1 MNATAE
7 LLELNDLSV
16 DVIEPGAR
24 ARVGAVACELGRHV
38 RFNTEL
44 LESFSSTNWQA
55 LVYDAL
61 VVAAAVE
68 FCDRRLPRSTMN
80 WGRCFDVRIPVH
92 DVERWSGLRVKR
104 ALIDALELL
113 TGDKWEI
120 EFWPRRTP
128 ATSPAQGRIEFPY
141 DAEAV
146 IAYSEGMD
154 SCAVAGLEGKCIG
167 SRLVRVRIGNKKPDI
182 SKNQR
187 ANTPFAAVPYSVR
200 TDVKAKET
208 SARSRGFK
216 FALVSAIGAYLIN
229 APAVI
234 VPESG
239 QGALAPAI
247 LPVGQAYADYRNHPV
262 FTAKM
267 ERFLE
272 ALFGRKVQYHFPR
285 LWSTKGETL
294 RAFIETCGPEAA
306 SWERTRSC
314 WQQSRHISVA
324 AARPQCGI
332 CAACML
338 RRVSVHAAGLKEGD
352 NIYLWNNLDAATFE
366 DGAEKEFSRVTSALR
381 EYALAGVLHLE
392 HFAALQQSA
401 QYTLV
406 KRRAL
411 GELARSL
418 NEPVET
424 IGDRFSRLLRQHA
437 LEWSAFKEGLSET
450 SFVRNWVNAV
460 S

>member
-1 MNATAE
+1 MNAPAPQ
-7 LLELNDLSV
+7 LELRETLV

-24 ARVGAVACELGRHV
+24 ARVGAVACELGRHI
-38 RFNTEL
+38 RFDTEL
-44 LESFSSTNWQA
+44 LDSFSSTNWQA

-80 WGRCFDVRIPVH
+80 WGRRFDLRIPVH
-92 DVERWSGLRVKR
+92 DVERWSGRRVKR
-104 ALIDALELL
+104 TLIEAAELV

-120 EFWPRRTP
+120 EFQPQLAAAP
-128 ATSPAQGRIEFPY
+128 PPAQSRIVFPY
-141 DAEAV
+141 DGEAV
-146 IAYSEGMD
+146 IAFSEGMD
-154 SCAVAGLEGKCIG
+154 SCAVAGLEGARLG

-182 SKNQR
+182 PSNER
-187 ANTPFAAVPYSVR
+187 GRMPFAAVPYSVR
-200 TDVKAKET
+200 TEVKSKET

-216 FALVSAIGAYLIN
+216 FALVSAIAAYLIK
-229 APAVI
+229 APCVI

-239 QGALAPAI
+239 QGALAPAL
-247 LPVGQAYADYRNHPV
+247 LPVGQAYPDFRNHPV

-267 ERFLE
+267 EGFVE
-272 ALFGRKVQYHFPR
+272 ALFERKVQYRFPR

-294 RAFIETCGPEAA
+294 RAFVETCGPNSAG
-306 SWERTRSC
+306 WERTRSC
-314 WQQSRHISVA
+314 WQDARHTSVEGSW
-324 AARPQCGI
+324 PQCGV

-338 RRVSVHAAGLKEGD
+338 RRLSVRAAGLEERD
-352 NIYLWNNLDAATFE
+352 DTYLWNSLDAANFE
-366 DGAEKEFSRVTSALR
+366 DGAHREFNRVTGALR

-392 HFAALQQSA
+392 HFASLRQSG
-401 QYTLV
+401 QYALV

-418 NEPVET
+418 EEPEQTV
-424 IGDRFSRLLRQHA
+424 IDRFDRLSRQHA

-450 SFVRNWVNAV
+450 SFVRKWVDAA

>member
-1 MNATAE
+1 MNAPVE
-7 LLELNDLSV
+7 LLEFNDLSV

-24 ARVGAVACELGRHV
+24 APAGAVACELGQHV

-44 LESFSSTNWQA
+44 LESFSSTNWRP

-80 WGRCFDVRIPVH
+80 WGRRFHVRIPVH
-92 DVERWSGLRVKR
+92 DVERWSDLRVKR
-104 ALIDALELL
+104 ALIDALELV
-113 TGDKWEI
+113 TGDKWEV
-120 EFWPRRTP
+120 EFRARR
-128 ATSPAQGRIEFPY
+128 AQAAAPAQSQIEFPY

-154 SCAVAGLEGKCIG
+154 SCAVAGLEAKHLG

-182 SKNQR
+182 PKTQR
-187 ANTPFAAVPYSVR
+187 ASTPFAAVPYSVR
-200 TDVKAKET
+200 TDVKGKET

-229 APAVI
+229 APSVI

-267 ERFLE
+267 EEFVE
-272 ALFGRKVQYHFPR
+272 GLFGSKVRYLFPR

-294 RAFIETCGPEAA
+294 RAFIETCGPDAA

-324 AARPQCGI
+324 AARPQCGV

-338 RRVSVHAAGLKEGD
+338 RRLSVHAAGLKEGED
-352 NIYLWNNLDAATFE
+352 TYLWNNLDAATFE
-366 DGAEKEFSRVTSALR
+366 GGAHNEFSRVTGALR
-381 EYALAGVLHLE
+381 DYALAGMLHLE
-392 HFAALQQSA
+392 HFATLRQSA

-411 GELARSL
+411 SELARSL

-424 IGDRFSRLLRQHA
+424 VGDRFDRLLRQHA

-450 SFVRNWVNAV
+450 SFVRKWVNAV